1 MEPEEIVE
9 ETKPVEAAQTIHKE
23 TEEEAKVRIQQD
35 LVIKAIAL
43 QIRNTHIPKA
53 IRKGKSFEEIQALR
67 KDIFA
72 GKVVL

>member
-9 ETKPVEAAQTIHKE
+9 EAKPVETAQTIHKE
-23 TEEEAKVRIQQD
+23 TEEEAKARIQQD
-35 LVIKAIAL
+35 LVMKALAL
-43 QIRNTHIPKA
+43 QLRNIHIPKKM
-53 IRKGKSFEEIQALR
+53 RKGKSFEEIQALR